1 LSSSFPATRFSIVRA
16 TGSDDPLVRREAW
29 DALVRAYWRPVYTFV
44 RLRWNASSE
53 DAQDYTQEFF
63 ARAFEAGFLEDFDPT
78 RARFRTYLRLCLQR
92 FLANAHKAAGRR
104 KRGGDVQLIPLD
116 FASAEG
122 DVRRAA
128 EGADILDEESFFR
141 RESVRSLFALAVEDL
156 RTFYHAADKTAY
168 FDVFARYDLE
178 DPGSGERPTYRQI
191 AEACDLPVTQVTN
204 YLAHAR
210 RELRRIVL
218 DRLREI
224 SGTEAEFRKE
234 AQELLGTDVP

>member
-1 LSSSFPATRFSIVRA
+1 LSESFPATRFSIVRA
-16 TGSDDPLVRREAW
+16 TGSADPLVRREAW

-44 RLRWNASSE
+44 RLRWHASTE

-63 ARAFEAGFLEDFDPT
+63 ARAFEAGFFEDFDPT

-92 FLANAHKAAGRR
+92 FLGNAHKAAVRQ
-104 KRGGDVQLIPLD
+104 KRGGDVRLIPLD

-128 EGADILDEESFFR
+128 EGAEVLDEESFFR
-141 RESVRSLFALAVEDL
+141 RESVRSLFALAIEDL
-156 RTFYHAADKTAY
+156 RAFYHAAGKSVY

-178 DPGSGERPTYRQI
+178 DPGAGERPTYRQI

-224 SGTEAEFRKE
+224 SGTEAEFREE
-234 AQELLGTDVP
+234 AHDLLGMDPP